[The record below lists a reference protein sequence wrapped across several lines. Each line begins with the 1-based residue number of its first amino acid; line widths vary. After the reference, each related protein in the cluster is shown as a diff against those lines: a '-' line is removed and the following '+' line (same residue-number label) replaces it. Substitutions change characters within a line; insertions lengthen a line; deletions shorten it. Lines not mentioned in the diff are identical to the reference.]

1 MTELVR
7 NEARPLEI
15 SVTVQGS
22 KTVDGTEQ
30 RELFTETT
38 NTTLVFDNG
47 AVLKLNARVTPGQC
61 VFLRNDRS
69 EREILCKVLESRQA
83 GYTDLEFTVYDPNF
97 WYIPAEQPAA
107 AAPTPE
113 PQKEI
118 EAPMVVS
125 DPAPTVESGSS
136 TSDEIPVTVPETWTT
151 APARP
156 SPEATDESIPP
167 DWDEA
172 KDAELHAVLAA
183 MEASS
188 KGQPESSKK
197 ETKQTAP
204 ETSAEVGKQ
213 SETSS
218 GKAGSDKTTSNT
230 TSEAKVLSSPTSQT
244 HRLRELIATQNPI
257 AVRIAASLLIV
268 GALGFAWHAIGGL
281 FHSNQPSVAS
291 TQSRPQAPAGT
302 PASQTPASTSATNAN
317 NAGASPSQSTQ
328 KIQPTQAQ
336 SPVAAVAQR
345 PATTTANAGAGRE
358 NKGTEDSAAPAAPK
372 VVSADQAT
380 PIPAINTSE
389 MKTGGITP
397 AKIVSQ
403 TPPTLPEWAKD
414 LDMAEVVKLDALIDE
429 KGNVVEAKPLSGPRL
444 LQAAAERAVTLW
456 VFEPALSDG
465 KPIASRMVLTVQFQE

>member
-7 NEARPLEI
+7 NQARPLEI

-107 AAPTPE
+107 APPTPE

-118 EAPMVVS
+118 EVPMVVS

-136 TSDEIPVTVPETWTT
+136 TSEEIPVTVPETGTT

-188 KGQPESSKK
+188 KGQPESPKK
-197 ETKQTAP
+197 ETKQTALGA
-204 ETSAEVGKQ
+204 SVEVGKQ
-213 SETSS
+213 SET
-218 GKAGSDKTTSNT
+218 KAGSDKTTSNT
-230 TSEAKVLSSPTSQT
+230 TGEAKVLSSPTSET
-244 HRLRELIATQNPI
+244 RRLRELIATQNPI

-268 GALGFAWHAIGGL
+268 GALGFAWHAMSGL
-281 FHSNQPSVAS
+281 FRSNQPSVAS
-291 TQSRPQAPAGT
+291 TQSRPQERAGT
-302 PASQTPASTSATNAN
+302 PASQTPASTGATNAN

-328 KIQPTQAQ
+328 KIQPTAAR

-345 PATTTANAGAGRE
+345 PATKTANAGAGRE
-358 NKGTEDSAAPAAPK
+358 NKGTEDSAAPVEPK
-372 VVSADQAT
+372 VDSADQAT
-380 PIPAINTSE
+380 PTPAINTSE
-389 MKTGGITP
+389 MKTGEVTP

-414 LDMAEVVKLDALIDE
+414 LDMDAVVKLDALIDE

>member
-7 NEARPLEI
+7 SKARPLEI

-113 PQKEI
+113 PQKEM

-136 TSDEIPVTVPETWTT
+136 TSEEIPVTVPGTWTT
-151 APARP
+151 APASH

-188 KGQPESSKK
+188 QGQPESSKK

-204 ETSAEVGKQ
+204 EASAKVGKQ

-218 GKAGSDKTTSNT
+218 GKAGSDKTISNT
-230 TSEAKVLSSPTSQT
+230 TSEAKVLSSPASQT
-244 HRLRELIATQNPI
+244 RSLRELIATQNPI

-268 GALGFAWHAIGGL
+268 GALGFAWHAMSGL

-302 PASQTPASTSATNAN
+302 PASQTPASTGATNAN

-372 VVSADQAT
+372 VVSADQAA
-380 PIPAINTSE
+380 PVPAINTSE
-389 MKTGGITP
+389 TKTAEITP

-414 LDMAEVVKLDALIDE
+414 LDMDEVVKLDALIDE

>member
-7 NEARPLEI
+7 NKAKPLEI

-113 PQKEI
+113 PQKVI
-118 EAPMVVS
+118 EAPMVAS

-136 TSDEIPVTVPETWTT
+136 TSEEIPVTVPETGTM

-204 ETSAEVGKQ
+204 EASAEIGKQ
-213 SETSS
+213 SETTS

-230 TSEAKVLSSPTSQT
+230 TSEAKLLSSPTSQT
-244 HRLRELIATQNPI
+244 RGLRELVATQNPI
-257 AVRIAASLLIV
+257 AVRIATSLLIV
-268 GALGFAWHAIGGL
+268 GALGFAWHAMSGL

-302 PASQTPASTSATNAN
+302 PASQTPASTGATNAN

-345 PATTTANAGAGRE
+345 PATTTANTGAGRE
-358 NKGTEDSAAPAAPK
+358 NKGSEDSAAPA
-372 VVSADQAT
+372 
-380 PIPAINTSE
+380 NTSE
-389 MKTGGITP
+389 MKTGEITP

-414 LDMAEVVKLDALIDE
+414 LDMDEVVKLDALIDE

-444 LQAAAERAVTLW
+444 LQATAERAVTLW